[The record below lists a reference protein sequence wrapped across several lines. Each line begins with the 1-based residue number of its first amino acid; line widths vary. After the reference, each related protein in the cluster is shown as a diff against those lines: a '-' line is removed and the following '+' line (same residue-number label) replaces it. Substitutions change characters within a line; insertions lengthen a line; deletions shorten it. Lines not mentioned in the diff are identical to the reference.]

1 MNGRSLSRKS
11 RLTRLTRALPL
22 MAAAGALGLA
32 TSALAK
38 TEQIWLDVVDALGN
52 PAVQAQIVA
61 CVGEEVFFTGRV
73 HIVNKDGVLKHINWG
88 NMVGETADGDVFHG
102 GSAVGDQVQT
112 LTISE
117 VGAGPN
123 NRHFKTH
130 AVGGELTVTCQ
141 T

>member
-1 MNGRSLSRKS
+1 MNRISLSRRS
-11 RLTRLTRALPL
+11 TRARLSRGLPL

-38 TEQIWLDVVDALGN
+38 TEQIWLDVASVLGN
-52 PAVQAQIVA
+52 PVIQAQIVA
-61 CVGEEVFFTGRV
+61 CVGEQVFFTGRV
-73 HIVNKDGVLKHINWG
+73 HIVMKDDVIAHINWG

-112 LTISE
+112 LTLTE

-130 AVGGELTVTCQ
+130 AVGGELTITCQ